1 MSKST
6 ITRLFIG
13 AGLAMI
19 AGAILFVA
27 AVAVAIGADTFV
39 MAGSDIVGL
48 RGSPVAWVSLGVAVI
63 GALAVAGGTIAGLVA
78 WIGALLDTWGRESK
92 AWFVGLLL
100 LGIFNLGFV
109 AMVAYLVA
117 GPSEPSEPVRRDT
130 PSAIPA

>member
-1 MSKST
+1 MSLFTSLKDNPP
-6 ITRLFIG
+6 TR
-13 AGLAMI
+13 GLA
-19 AGAILFVA
+19 
-27 AVAVAIGADTFV
+27 TF
-39 MAGSDIVGL
+39 
-48 RGSPVAWVSLGVAVI
+48 
-63 GALAVAGGTIAGLVA
+63 ALTETANVLSGTVVDDGGGGGTVTQVAGGTIAGLVA
-78 WIGALLDTWGRESK
+78 WIGALLDTWGRESR